1 METLN
6 NPEEA
11 IKINRLRKDLS
22 GDRSLTQ
29 VDNDFALFE
38 MATNKHFNTHMNE
51 MHKLEGIGKDT
62 MDLTSNIAQRVLN
75 KINATNQR

>member
-1 METLN
+1 MEALN

-11 IKINRLRKDLS
+11 MKLSRLRKDLS

-38 MATNKHFNTHMNE
+38 MATNKHFNSHMNE
-51 MHKLEGIGKDT
+51 MHKLEGLSQNTVDIT
-62 MDLTSNIAQRVLN
+62 
-75 KINATNQR
+75 TNMA